1 MMKVSVQGPL
11 EGHAQAFAAE
21 LARQGYRASS
31 VAQQLRLVA
40 DLSRW
45 LAAEGLVV
53 GDLTDVVSERFLIAR
68 RAGGRRYLRSAKAL
82 KPLLGF
88 LGDLGLAPLP
98 SAPVLGPAEA
108 LLARYREYLV
118 SERGLGVATAR
129 GYVDAVRPFVVGRE
143 MGATLDLV
151 GLAAADVTKF
161 VLVACPGRST
171 GSAKLVVSAL
181 RSLLRFL
188 HFEGL
193 IPGPLA
199 EAVPSVAGWKLAG
212 LPRSLS
218 RSEVRRLL
226 AAFDRRT
233 RSGRRDYAMTMLLV
247 RLGLRAGEVTAL
259 TLDDIDWRAGEI
271 LIRGKGPRVER
282 LPLPADVGEA
292 LAGYL
297 RRGRPATA
305 EGRTVFVR
313 LHAPHRALTSP
324 AVTFAVRSAGERAGL
339 GRLGAH
345 QLRHTAATHMVRAG
359 VSLPE
364 VGQVLRHRL
373 LLTTAI
379 YAKVD
384 RTGLRLVARPW
395 PGSGA

>member
-1 MMKVSVQGPL
+1 MTVLVQGPL

-21 LARQGYRASS
+21 LARQGYRAAS

-45 LAAEGLVV
+45 LAAEELGI
-53 GDLTDVVSERFLIAR
+53 GDLTDVASERFLAAR
-68 RAGGRRYLRSAKAL
+68 RAGGRRYLRSEKAL

-88 LGDLGLAPLP
+88 LGGLGLTPPP

-108 LLARYREYLV
+108 LLARYREYLL
-118 SERGLGVATAR
+118 SERGLGVASAR
-129 GYVDAVRPFVVGRE
+129 GYLDAVRPFIVSRE

-151 GLAAADVTKF
+151 DLAAADVTDF

-171 GSAKLVVSAL
+171 GSAKLVVCAL

-188 HFEGL
+188 HVEGL

-218 RSEVRRLL
+218 PAEVHRLL

-233 RSGRRDYAMTMLLV
+233 RSGRRDYAMAMLLV

-259 TLDDIDWRAGEI
+259 TLDDIDWRAGEV

-292 LAGYL
+292 VAGYL

-324 AVTFAVRSAGERAGL
+324 AVTFALRSAGERAGL

-359 VSLPE
+359 VPLPE

-384 RTGLRLVARPW
+384 RPRLRLVARPW

>member
-1 MMKVSVQGPL
+1 MMTVLVQGPL

-21 LARQGYRASS
+21 LARQGYTAAS

-45 LAAEGLVV
+45 LAAEELGI
-53 GDLTDVVSERFLIAR
+53 GDLTDVASERFLAAR
-68 RAGGRRYLRSAKAL
+68 RAGGRRYLRSEKAL

-88 LGDLGLAPLP
+88 LGGLGLTPPP

-108 LLARYREYLV
+108 LLARYREYLL

-129 GYVDAVRPFVVGRE
+129 GYVDAVRPFVAGRE
-143 MGATLDLV
+143 VGATLELV
-151 GLAAADVTKF
+151 GLAAADVTGF

-171 GSAKLVVSAL
+171 GSAKLVVCAL

-188 HFEGL
+188 HVEGL

-218 RSEVRRLL
+218 PSEVRRLL

-233 RSGRRDYAMTMLLV
+233 RSGRRDYAMAILLV

-259 TLDDIDWRAGEI
+259 TLDDIDWRAGEV

-297 RRGRPATA
+297 RRGRPTTA

-313 LHAPHRALTSP
+313 LHAPHRALTSS
-324 AVTFAVRSAGERAGL
+324 AVTFAMRSGGERAGL

-359 VSLPE
+359 VPLPE

-384 RTGLRLVARPW
+384 RPGLRLVARPW

>member
-1 MMKVSVQGPL
+1 MRVRVQGPL

-21 LARQGYRASS
+21 LVRQGYMAAS
-31 VAQQLRLVA
+31 VGQQLRLVA

-45 LAAEGLVV
+45 LAAEGLGI
-53 GDLTDVVSERFLIAR
+53 GDLTDVVTERFLTAR
-68 RAGGRRYLRSAKAL
+68 RAGGRNYLRSAKAL

-88 LGDLGLAPLP
+88 LGELGLMPP
-98 SAPVLGPAEA
+98 PFPPVLGPGEA
-108 LLARYREYLV
+108 LLARYRDYLL

-129 GYVDAVRPFVVGRE
+129 GYVDAVRPFVAGRE
-143 MGATLDLV
+143 MGTTLDLV

-161 VLVACPGRST
+161 ILVACPGRST
-171 GSAKLVVSAL
+171 GSAKLVVCAL

-188 HFEGL
+188 HVEGL
-193 IPGPLA
+193 IEGPLA

-218 RSEVRRLL
+218 PVEVRRLL
-226 AAFDRRT
+226 GAFDRRT
-233 RSGRRDYAMTMLLV
+233 RSGRRDFAMAMLLV

-271 LIRGKGPRVER
+271 LIRGKGPRDER

-305 EGRTVFVR
+305 EGRNVFVR
-313 LHAPHRALTSP
+313 LRAPHRALTSP
-324 AVTFAVRSAGERAGL
+324 AVTFAMRSAGERAGL

-359 VSLPE
+359 VPLPE

-384 RTGLRLVARPW
+384 RPRLRLLARPW

>member
-1 MMKVSVQGPL
+1 MKVRVDGPL

-21 LARQGYRASS
+21 LARHGYRAAS

-45 LAAEGLVV
+45 LEGEGLGI
-53 GDLTDVVSERFLIAR
+53 GDLTDVVSEQFLTER
-68 RAGGRRYLRSAKAL
+68 RARGRRYLLSAKAL
-82 KPLLGF
+82 KPLLSF
-88 LGDLGLAPLP
+88 LGDLGLTPPP
-98 SAPVLGPAEA
+98 SVPVLGPAEV
-108 LLARYREYLV
+108 LLARYRDYLLR
-118 SERGLGVATAR
+118 ERGLGVATAR
-129 GYVDAVRPFVVGRE
+129 GYVDAVRPFVVSRE

-151 GLAAADVTKF
+151 GLAAADVTTF
-161 VLVACPGRST
+161 VLAACPGRST
-171 GSAKLVVSAL
+171 GSAKLVVCAL

-188 HFEGL
+188 HVEGL

-218 RSEVRRLL
+218 PSEVRRLL

-233 RSGRRDYAMTMLLV
+233 RSGRRDYAMAMLLV
-247 RLGLRAGEVTAL
+247 RLGLRAGEVIAL
-259 TLDDIDWRAGEI
+259 TLDDVDWRAGEI

-305 EGRTVFVR
+305 EGRSVFVR

-324 AVTFAVRSAGERAGL
+324 AVTFAMRSAGERAGL
-339 GRLGAH
+339 GRLSAH
-345 QLRHTAATHMVRAG
+345 VLRHTAATHMVRAG
-359 VSLPE
+359 VPLPE

-384 RTGLRLVARPW
+384 RPRLRLVARPW